1 MPMPMPAPLALPAQV
16 VQHLAPDAG
25 ASALALADFVAET
38 LRAALRERGRATLL
52 VSGGRSPI
60 AFFHALSQRELA
72 WADVT
77 IGLVDERA
85 VPRTHADSNA
95 RLLAEHL
102 LQNVAAA
109 ARFVPLYVEA
119 GDLEQAALAADAR
132 IATLLP
138 SPFDVVVL
146 GMGDD
151 GHTAS
156 LFPGAAGTA
165 AALDPAQPH
174 RVVATQ
180 PTTAPHA
187 RLTLTRRALLD
198 ARILLLA
205 ISGERKRSV
214 LESAAA
220 GGADTLPI
228 AAFVQQDAVPLQL
241 FYSA

>member
-1 MPMPMPAPLALPAQV
+1 MSTPAPLALPAHV
-16 VQHLAPDAG
+16 IQHLAPDTG
-25 ASALALADFVAET
+25 AAALALADAVAGA
-38 LRAALRERGRATLL
+38 LDAALRERGRATLL

-60 AFFHALSQRELA
+60 AFFTALSQRALD
-72 WADVT
+72 WGKVT
-77 IGLVDERA
+77 ISLVDERA

-102 LQNVAAA
+102 LQQAAA
-109 ARFVPLYVEA
+109 AAHFVPLYAEA
-119 GDLEQAALAADAR
+119 ADLEQAVRDADAR
-132 IATLLP
+132 VATLP
-138 SPFDVVVL
+138 TPFDVVVL

-156 LFPGAAGTA
+156 LFPGAPGTA
-165 AALDPAQPH
+165 AGLDPAQPR

-180 PTTAPHA
+180 PVAAPHA

-198 ARILLLA
+198 SRALMLA
-205 ISGERKRSV
+205 ISGERKRAV
-214 LESAAA
+214 LERAA
-220 GGADTLPI
+220 TSTPEQLPI